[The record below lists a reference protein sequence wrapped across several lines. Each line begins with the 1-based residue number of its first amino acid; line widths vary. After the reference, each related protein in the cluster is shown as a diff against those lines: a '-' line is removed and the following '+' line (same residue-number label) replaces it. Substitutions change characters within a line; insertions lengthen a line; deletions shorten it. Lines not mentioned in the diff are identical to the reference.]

1 MKIAGKYLLDQQLF
15 YKLYCNSKLIFLC
28 WNHAI
33 KQLYCYSKKFYILQD
48 HFSRLFPCPLCNILV
63 LLKCLSVNQIGS
75 LDYLKLNIG
84 FWKVYFFEVKT
95 SASEKVTP
103 FDNMNFRKVQN
114 FKRNVEVYI
123 LKHKFHELGVMFSIN
138 FIAVYL
144 NNDKTLKKLELI
156 ENLE

>member
-1 MKIAGKYLLDQQLF
+1 MTLKSFLDNKSGQNNYVGKIGEDFACEFLKDKGFTIKDRG
-15 YKLYCNSKLIFLC
+15 YKSKFGEIDII
-28 WNHAI
+28 AI
-33 KQLYCYSKKFYILQD
+33 KDK
-48 HFSRLFPCPLCNILV
+48 
-63 LLKCLSVNQIGS
+63 
-75 LDYLKLNIG
+75 
-84 FWKVYFFEVKT
+84 KVYFFEVKT

-144 NNDKTLKKLELI
+144 NNDKTLKKVELI